1 MSLPVGSRGVT
12 GASPADPVNPM
23 DAEDLRARV
32 HKALADHLATQADV
46 LDAVSDDLAPLMDS
60 VGDLLT
66 GGKRLRAAFCYWGWR
81 GAGGEDCAGIVSVA
95 SALELFQAAALIHD
109 DVMDGSDTRRGQPA
123 VHRRFA
129 ALHRGNHW
137 LGSSADFGVAG
148 AILAGDLCLSW
159 CDEMYAASGLPPES
173 LAAGRSVFDL
183 MRTELMCGQYLDMLE
198 QVQATTTV
206 ERARHVILYKS
217 AKYSV
222 QQPLLLGGTLA
233 GAPAELL
240 RTYDIYGRAV
250 GEAFQLRDDVLG
262 VFGDAQVT
270 GKPAGDDLREG
281 KRTALIALARQA
293 LPAPARRTLDELLGD
308 PALDEA
314 QIGMLQGAIRDSGA
328 LDEVERHIST
338 YAREADRALAGAPL
352 GNAAVGALRDLADA
366 AVRRQS

>member
-1 MSLPVGSRGVT
+1 
-12 GASPADPVNPM
+12 M

-137 LGSSADFGVAG
+137 LGSSEDLGVAG

-159 CDEMYAASGLPPES
+159 CEEMYAASGLPPES
-173 LAAGRSVFDL
+173 LLAGRSVFDL

-198 QVQATTTV
+198 SVRSTTTV

-233 GAPAELL
+233 GASRELL
-240 RTYDIYGRAV
+240 ATYDVYGRAL

-262 VFGDAQVT
+262 VFGDPATT

-281 KRTALIALARQA
+281 KRTVLVAVTLERCS
-293 LPAPARRTLDELLGD
+293 PAEAAVVRRNLGD
-308 PALDEA
+308 PHLDPAGVDRLREV
-314 QIGMLQGAIRDSGA
+314 MTDSGA
-328 LDEVERHIST
+328 LGVVEGMIDDLS
-338 YAREADRALAGAPL
+338 ARALV
-352 GNAAVGALRDLADA
+352 AAADVEPPARAVLEQLVA
-366 AVRRQS
+366 AATPRSQ